1 MKDNLSYDF
10 AEAIAAYD
18 FADASLG
25 FVSFE
30 CLIIAL
36 IVGFSKMN
44 AGWGIAAFVIA
55 VVLYMIPIVGGVLSI
70 ALSLIETFVVL
81 GILTLISTPTITCFL
96 TIISFFILITLLYNL

>member
-10 AEAIAAYD
+10 ADAIAAYN

-36 IVGFSKMN
+36 VVGFSK
-44 AGWGIAAFVIA
+44 
-55 VVLYMIPIVGGVLSI
+55 
-70 ALSLIETFVVL
+70 
-81 GILTLISTPTITCFL
+81 
-96 TIISFFILITLLYNL
+96 